1 MIRAIAFSAAI
12 LCLLPQAS
20 TLPEV
25 TNLKDSGSCTIIET
39 IPLTNFTLE
48 LVEGGELT
56 HTDLISLTDSAV
68 NTLDITVMYWNL
80 LSTSGSDDDGIDPPG
95 DDTLGSGRGRDL
107 YMALCR
113 AARRGVSLRFLQDNS
128 SKEGVPSELQIIVNL
143 YPDNVSVGM
152 WNAKQW
158 YGGGGIMHQKIWIA
172 DSGARV
178 YVGSANMDWLSL
190 SQVKELG
197 IDCVGSTELG
207 AAALS
212 LFESWWGFAS
222 IAPDDFSVATVWSD
236 TFIADLEMPCWSQG
250 VPTSSRCQD
259 PLPQP
264 SQEFPTWDNPSF
276 LLGSDVDPGTFFL
289 SASPM
294 ALLGNG
300 SAGIRTWD
308 LDALTRTIRS
318 AKKYVHLSVMDFI
331 PTSMYGGG
339 HGDYA
344 VWWSALN
351 DAFLAVS
358 SARQDLEVHLLI
370 SEWAHTDV
378 RIMPYL
384 RSLRDAAGACTTPGG
399 WNGDLCGG
407 TLEIR
412 IFKVPGWDATPSGP
426 LPQVYPAY
434 SRVNHA
440 KYIVTEERA
449 NIGTSN
455 MAWDY
460 FYGTA
465 GTSLNTDCVGV
476 QETLEAVFQRDW
488 DSSYAV
494 PLD

>member
-1 MIRAIAFSAAI
+1 MMYCVAKVTILAASVF
-12 LCLLPQAS
+12 CFMPQAAS
-20 TLPEV
+20 IQNV
-25 TNLKDSGSCTIIET
+25 SSCTIIET
-39 IPLTNFTLE
+39 IPLTNFTLK

-128 SKEGVPSELQIIVNL
+128 SKEGVPSELQILVNL
-143 YPDNVSVGM
+143 YPDDVSVGL

-178 YVGSANMDWLSL
+178 YIGSANMDWLSL
-190 SQVKELG
+190 AQVKELG
-197 IDCVGSTELG
+197 IDCVGSTALG

-222 IAPDDFSVATVWSD
+222 VVPDDSSISTIWSD
-236 TFIADLEMPCWSQG
+236 TFIANLETPCWSHG
-250 VPTSSRCQD
+250 VTASIRCKD

-264 SQEFPTWDNPSF
+264 SPGFPTWDDPSPLLDSNPDS
-276 LLGSDVDPGTFFL
+276 GTFFL

-300 SAGIRTWD
+300 SSGSRTWD

-351 DAFLAVS
+351 DALLAVS
-358 SARQDLEVHLLI
+358 SARQNIEVQLLI

-399 WNGDLCGG
+399 WYGDLCGG

-412 IFKVPGWDATPSGP
+412 IFKVPGWDATASGP

-440 KYIVTEERA
+440 KYIVTEERV

-465 GTSLNTDCVGV
+465 GTSVNTDCACVRDTV
-476 QETLEAVFQRDW
+476 EAVFQRDW
-488 DSSYAV
+488 DSSYATS
-494 PLD
+494 LD